1 MKYFKEDFK
10 LGTTGGEFITLE
22 DLKDQNFVIYF
33 YPKDNT
39 SACTLEANEFGEL
52 YPEFRAL
59 GYHVYG
65 VSKDTVSSHE
75 KFKDKYNLPFP
86 LISDVEKVLLEQ
98 FGLVKEKK
106 MYGKLVKGTE
116 RSTFIFNVG
125 LKLVK
130 EFRDVKAPGH
140 ARAVLDYIQD
150 IV

>member
-10 LGTTGGEFITLE
+10 LQATNGLTVSLE
-22 DLKDQNFVIYF
+22 DLKTQNFVIYF

-39 SACTLEANEFGEL
+39 SACTIEAIEFGEL
-52 YPEFRAL
+52 YHEFRAL

-65 VSKDTVSSHE
+65 VSKDSLSSHE

-86 LISDVEKVLLEQ
+86 LVSDIEKVLLQQ
-98 FGLVKEKK
+98 FGLIKQKK
-106 MYGKLVKGTE
+106 MYGKLVNGTE
-116 RSTFIFNVG
+116 RSTFVFNSG

-130 EFRDVKAPGH
+130 EFRDIKAPGH
-140 ARAVLDYIQD
+140 AKTVLDYIQD